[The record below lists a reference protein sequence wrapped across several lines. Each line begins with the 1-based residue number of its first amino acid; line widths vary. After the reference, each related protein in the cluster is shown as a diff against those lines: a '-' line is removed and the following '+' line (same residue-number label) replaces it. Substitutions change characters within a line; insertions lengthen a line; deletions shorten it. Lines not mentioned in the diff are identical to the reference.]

1 MYKGR
6 RPMTLRNKI
15 GLSFLTLIILIFLIG
30 GLAITYL
37 MLNNKNNEEIATTQ
51 EVVLAYDDVAFQ
63 TVRANA
69 AIRGYMMFQETF
81 MIENHYEI
89 RETLH
94 DSINTLETLGESGA
108 DFEQF
113 LTQLNEWETAIDEDI
128 LPLIK
133 RNAPEE
139 EVKKIS
145 NPVLGEGSMNLVV
158 FAKSM
163 SNNHY
168 ERITTDFNHLLTKN
182 KQMIWILT
190 SFIAIAL
197 ALAIVLTLTFGRNL
211 SRSITQVIEK
221 LNEFSTG
228 NFKVELNLKSNDEF
242 GDLSNA
248 FNEMTTNLRHS
259 MYEVSESAA
268 QVAAMAEQ
276 FSASSEEVNR
286 ASAEVTS
293 SIVHISDGAEEQ
305 DDMTQTIREH
315 ANEVLSKMGII
326 LKNVVDMRSFVE
338 QSDKN
343 SQLGLQ
349 EVQHITE
356 QMSLMLNHSQTITQ
370 ETNELNE
377 QTKTITESIGMIK
390 EIADQT
396 NLLAL
401 NASIEASRAG
411 ESGQGFSVVANEVRN
426 LAEASNDTSVVIEN
440 IIQSVSQ
447 KIENNV
453 TLIANNNDVVEEGQ
467 KRIQASGEMFTHITD
482 SIVHINEQSNHIQQ
496 SVEQIVDHIKGLVSD
511 IEETREIAKKTSNES
526 QNIASTSEEQSA
538 SMTEVTDASQNLATL
553 AVNLQSTIQRYTF

>member
-1 MYKGR
+1 
-6 RPMTLRNKI
+6 MTLRNKI

-440 IIQSVSQ
+440 IIQSVSR

-511 IEETREIAKKTSNES
+511 IEETREIAKRTSNES

>member
-1 MYKGR
+1 
-6 RPMTLRNKI
+6 MTLRNKI

-248 FNEMTTNLRHS
+248 FNEMTTNLRH
-259 MYEVSESAA
+259 
-268 QVAAMAEQ
+268 
-276 FSASSEEVNR
+276 
-286 ASAEVTS
+286 
-293 SIVHISDGAEEQ
+293 
-305 DDMTQTIREH
+305 
-315 ANEVLSKMGII
+315 
-326 LKNVVDMRSFVE
+326 
-338 QSDKN
+338 
-343 SQLGLQ
+343 
-349 EVQHITE
+349 
-356 QMSLMLNHSQTITQ
+356 
-370 ETNELNE
+370 
-377 QTKTITESIGMIK
+377 
-390 EIADQT
+390 
-396 NLLAL
+396 
-401 NASIEASRAG
+401 
-411 ESGQGFSVVANEVRN
+411 
-426 LAEASNDTSVVIEN
+426 
-440 IIQSVSQ
+440 
-447 KIENNV
+447 
-453 TLIANNNDVVEEGQ
+453 
-467 KRIQASGEMFTHITD
+467 
-482 SIVHINEQSNHIQQ
+482 
-496 SVEQIVDHIKGLVSD
+496 
-511 IEETREIAKKTSNES
+511 
-526 QNIASTSEEQSA
+526 
-538 SMTEVTDASQNLATL
+538 
-553 AVNLQSTIQRYTF
+553 

>member
-1 MYKGR
+1 LYKGR

-286 ASAEVTS
+286 ASTEVTS

>member
-370 ETNELNE
+370 EINELNE